1 MTQIEQNNSS
11 ENNIDMELEQIGVAK
26 EQLKGY
32 STEIK
37 NELKDGLKLLKKHSI
52 FGDEFVDALLNKTP
66 IDLDNDGTKVIID
79 LGIAQIIEIVSEVK
93 QLGLDINEMKIKEYL
108 KTTKSL
114 TLLEESIN
122 KNKFK
127 EGFKDLKNSILDS
140 LGKQYGKQEDVTDL
154 IRSSDMYKNM
164 GEQSKEKF
172 VKLVD
177 VVKNKMILSFK
188 NSGLSHLH
196 HFTLQNMSSGLVLG
210 ICDQLKQ
217 LDDNNPGKLKSLIES
232 INIDALSIMN
242 SKDFLKKVSNL
253 IESNGTFLGDLQTI
267 LIENK
272 LKIGDGTKSRLLM
285 DPMNFKGLIS
295 EYVSNNDSEKKS
307 KLSSSILGS
316 IDTNYLYEGL
326 DEKQQVAVNSALT
339 AAGGVI
345 GKDNLSSIVDSFE
358 SLKNQGKDELLKN
371 GNNLIDVQESLQ
383 SFGIWGDTLKKFV
396 DTILKIFGFKSFD
409 DFKNLVVENTIPL
422 DDNQIKGVEDTYNS
436 YLKGKEIGV
445 TSTSHTSSILSKLD
459 NYSKLDAEKK
469 KVLNSFSISEFKSS
483 LAGIPNK
490 DLVNKY
496 GEKIG
501 LTQDQI
507 NKEPLNISD
516 EMKDKLLDLFVEDE
530 LNRIINNPKI
540 LSQVN
545 NDLDIVYF
553 LSFVFQKT
561 NIDDKIIHRTFFLKS
576 KFKLDVLETNN
587 PDDNPD
593 NTNPDTN
600 PDNDKPNQNNT
611 QAGELST

>member
-11 ENNIDMELEQIGVAK
+11 ENNIDMELEQIWVAK
-26 EQLKGY
+26 EQLKWY

-37 NELKDGLKLLKKHSI
+37 NELKDWLKLLKKHSI

-79 LGIAQIIEIVSEVK
+79 LWIAQIIEIVSEVK
-93 QLGLDINEMKIKEYL
+93 QLWLDINEMKIKEYL

-127 EGFKDLKNSILDS
+127 EWFKDLKNSILDS
-140 LGKQYGKQEDVTDL
+140 LWKQYWKQEDVTDL

-164 GEQSKEKF
+164 WEQSKEKF

-188 NSGLSHLH
+188 NSWLSHLH
-196 HFTLQNMSSGLVLG
+196 HFTLQNMSSWLVLW

-217 LDDNNPGKLKSLIES
+217 LDDNNPWKLKSLIES

-253 IESNGTFLGDLQTI
+253 IESNWTFLWDLQTI

-272 LKIGDGTKSRLLM
+272 LKIWDGTKSRLLM
-285 DPMNFKGLIS
+285 DPMNFKWLIS

-316 IDTNYLYEGL
+316 IDTNYLYEWL

-371 GNNLIDVQESLQ
+371 WNNLIDVQESLQ

-396 DTILKIFGFKSFD
+396 DTILKIFWFKSFD

-422 DDNQIKGVEDTYNS
+422 DDNQIKWVEDTYNS
-436 YLKGKEIGV
+436 YLKWKEIWV

-483 LAGIPNK
+483 LAWIPNK

-496 GEKIG
+496 WEKIW